1 MEIDL
6 STSCKNPFWQYLWDE
21 SIKKLKAFAFSLTQL
36 CDAGV
41 VVFFLSLRV
50 ACERGGMTAGK
61 HHHQPPTGSVYFRVW
76 GFYRSS
82 TRMKCLGLGRGAAI
96 EKDRN
101 IRIEREQCRKPRRPL
116 AS

>member
-41 VVFFLSLRV
+41 VVFFSFSPRGVRAWGYDSGEASSSAADGLSV
-50 ACERGGMTAGK
+50 F
-61 HHHQPPTGSVYFRVW
+61 S
-76 GFYRSS
+76 
-82 TRMKCLGLGRGAAI
+82 GLGV
-96 EKDRN
+96 
-101 IRIEREQCRKPRRPL
+101 L
-116 AS
+116 